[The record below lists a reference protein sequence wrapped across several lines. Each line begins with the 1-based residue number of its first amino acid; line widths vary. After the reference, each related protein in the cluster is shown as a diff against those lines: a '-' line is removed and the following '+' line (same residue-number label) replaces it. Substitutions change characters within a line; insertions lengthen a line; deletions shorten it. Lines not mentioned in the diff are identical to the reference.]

1 MTDPLSTPTSV
12 TVPTVGTSSSTL
24 AAPMAPTTSSSSSA
38 SRGSGTDDVSVEAL
52 LLTIRQVVRDEIEAS
67 RVDGR
72 GLEPPV
78 VPAPTLLTPSP
89 PTTSVGPTVAS
100 VPSAIS
106 GPVAG
111 KLSSTH
117 PPIHTRIPSGLGP
130 NTIVNST
137 SVPDCKAAKK
147 KKKKV

>member
-1 MTDPLSTPTSV
+1 MTNPLSSTPTSINV
-12 TVPTVGTSSSTL
+12 FTLGTSSSTL

-38 SRGSGTDDVSVEAL
+38 SCESGTDDVSIDL
-52 LLTIRQVVRDEIEAS
+52 LLRGMLQVVRDEIEAS
-67 RVDGR
+67 HVDRR

-78 VPAPTLLTPSP
+78 VPAPIPLTPSP
-89 PTTSVGPTVAS
+89 SMTSVGPTVAS

-117 PPIHTRIPSGLGP
+117 LPIHTRIYLQG
-130 NTIVNST
+130 
-137 SVPDCKAAKK
+137 
-147 KKKKV
+147 